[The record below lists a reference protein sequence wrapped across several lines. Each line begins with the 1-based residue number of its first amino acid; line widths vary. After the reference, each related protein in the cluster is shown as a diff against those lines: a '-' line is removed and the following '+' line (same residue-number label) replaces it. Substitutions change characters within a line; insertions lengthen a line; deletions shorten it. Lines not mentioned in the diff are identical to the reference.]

1 MLRWVMQS
9 YILSV
14 LGIVLVSVLIEII
27 LPSGQTAKYI
37 KSVFSIFVVYVLIS
51 PILSMIKKD
60 YDITKYLQQ
69 GNMQINQTLLN
80 NIYKDQI
87 DAKNTDIENIL
98 ENAGYSGTKVRIVF
112 NIVDDK
118 IILEKVKINLD
129 NLVITS
135 PNANINKYQHIRQVV
150 AQSIEIKEEDILF
163 E

>member
-1 MLRWVMQS
+1 
-9 YILSV
+9 
-14 LGIVLVSVLIEII
+14 
-27 LPSGQTAKYI
+27 
-37 KSVFSIFVVYVLIS
+37 
-51 PILSMIKKD
+51 MIKKD

>member
-1 MLRWVMQS
+1 MQS

-51 PILSMIKKD
+51 PVLTMIKKD
-60 YDITKYLQQ
+60 YDITKYVQQ
-69 GNMQINQTLLN
+69 GNIEVNQVLLN

-87 DAKNTDIENIL
+87 EAKSTDIENAL
-98 ENAGYSGTKVRIVF
+98 EKEGYSGVKVKILY
-112 NIVDDK
+112 NIVDNQ
-118 IILEKVKINLD
+118 IFLEKVKINLD

-135 PNANINKYQHIRQVV
+135 PNENINKYQHIRQVV

>member
-1 MLRWVMQS
+1 MQS

-163 E
+163 EWKK

>member
-1 MLRWVMQS
+1 MQS

>member
-1 MLRWVMQS
+1 MQG

-51 PILSMIKKD
+51 PVLTLIKKD
-60 YDITKYLQQ
+60 YDITKYVQQ
-69 GNMQINQTLLN
+69 GNVEINQTLLN

-87 DAKNTDIENIL
+87 EAKTVDMQNTL
-98 ENAGYSGTKVRIVF
+98 EKAGYSGVKVSIIYKIV
-112 NIVDDK
+112 NNQIV
-118 IILEKVKINLD
+118 LEKVKINLD

-135 PNANINKYQHIRQVV
+135 PNTNINKYQHIRQVV

>member
-1 MLRWVMQS
+1 MQS

-98 ENAGYSGTKVRIVF
+98 ENAGYTTMLYASENYLNNTWLSLKDYTIWAAKYSSKMPSINAGNEYILWQNTDKGR
-112 NIVDDK
+112 VDGIEGNVD
-118 IILEKVKINLD
+118 LD
-129 NLVITS
+129 IYY
-135 PNANINKYQHIRQVV
+135 K
-150 AQSIEIKEEDILF
+150 
-163 E
+163 

>member
-1 MLRWVMQS
+1 MQG

-51 PILSMIKKD
+51 PVLTMIKKD
-60 YDITKYLQQ
+60 YDITKYMQQ
-69 GNMQINQTLLN
+69 GNIEVNQTLLN

-87 DAKNTDIENIL
+87 EAKTLDIQNTL
-98 ENAGYSGTKVRIVF
+98 EKAGYSGVKVSIIYK
-112 NIVDDK
+112 IVDDK
-118 IILEKVKINLD
+118 IFLEKVKINLD

-135 PNANINKYQHIRQVV
+135 PNTNINKYQHIRQVV

>member
-1 MLRWVMQS
+1 MQS

-51 PILSMIKKD
+51 PVLTMIKKD
-60 YDITKYLQQ
+60 YDITKYVQQ
-69 GNMQINQTLLN
+69 GNIEVNQVLLN

-87 DAKNTDIENIL
+87 EAKSTDIENAL
-98 ENAGYSGTKVRIVF
+98 EKEGYSGVKVKILY
-112 NIVDDK
+112 NIVDNQ

-135 PNANINKYQHIRQVV
+135 PNENINKYQHIRQVV

>member
-1 MLRWVMQS
+1 
-9 YILSV
+9 
-14 LGIVLVSVLIEII
+14 
-27 LPSGQTAKYI
+27 
-37 KSVFSIFVVYVLIS
+37 
-51 PILSMIKKD
+51 
-60 YDITKYLQQ
+60 
-69 GNMQINQTLLN
+69 MQINQTLLN

>member
-1 MLRWVMQS
+1 MQS

-60 YDITKYLQQ
+60 YDITKYLQRV
-69 GNMQINQTLLN
+69 NMQINQTLLN

>member
-1 MLRWVMQS
+1 MQS

-98 ENAGYSGTKVRIVF
+98 ENAGYKVGVF
-112 NIVDDK
+112 
-118 IILEKVKINLD
+118 
-129 NLVITS
+129 T
-135 PNANINKYQHIRQVV
+135 PPH
-150 AQSIEIKEEDILF
+150 F
-163 E
+163 